1 MSTLN
6 YLGRREEGPH
16 LLMGP
21 IQGCG
26 GSFYT
31 KLEPSYQAC
40 PRPSAAAL
48 ERARAFMGR
57 HATGRSSRPSGGSK
71 FRVPR
76 KKARLDHRLKARS
89 SGLVMVGV
97 GPTRV

>member
-26 GSFYT
+26 TLSAQTYQPTAYEMARLMAEERRRRLSGS
-31 KLEPSYQAC
+31 A
-40 PRPSAAAL
+40 
-48 ERARAFMGR
+48 
-57 HATGRSSRPSGGSK
+57 RSSRPSGGSK
-71 FRVPR
+71 FRARP
-76 KKARLDHRLKARS
+76 KARVDHRLAAPRPRR
-89 SGLVMVGV
+89 GLVMVGV
-97 GPTRV
+97 GPSKV